1 MSKKILV
8 LECIG
13 GISGNMMLG
22 ALVDLGLELGP
33 LESELKR
40 LGIEGFEIILKKRPG
55 RGSRGLTWT
64 WPLRVPRRTKKCR
77 IPGSGLFWKAYQGRP
92 ISRGLC

>member
-40 LGIEGFEIILKKRPG
+40 LGIEGFEIILKKEAREGIAGAYLDVAPT
-55 RGSRGLTWT
+55 GSSKDEE
-64 WPLRVPRRTKKCR
+64 VPYSR
-77 IPGSGLFWKAYQGRP
+77 IRAFWKAYQGRP